1 MSRGIL
7 EEVVGEEEA
16 EVEEGVAA
24 VEEAVVE
31 ADAVVEVGLPPP
43 VFEGAEGGGGVE
55 VEGAEVE
62 EAGGGGEEGALGG
75 AEGVSELG
83 GDGGEEA
90 GDFLFFGCGGV
101 GIKDWIHDGSSGIGG
116 GGGGVGGSVEE
127 RRREE
132 RAEESLRL
140 WRRMG

>member
-1 MSRGIL
+1 M
-7 EEVVGEEEA
+7 
-16 EVEEGVAA
+16 EEGVAP
-24 VEEAVVE
+24 VEEAVVDE
-31 ADAVVEVGLPPP
+31 HAVEEVGLPPP
-43 VFEGAEGGGGVE
+43 VVEGAEGGGGVE
-55 VEGAEVE
+55 VEGGDAE
-62 EAGGGGEEGALGG
+62 EAGGGDEEGALGG

-83 GDGGEEA
+83 RDGGEEG
-90 GDFLFFGCGGV
+90 GDFFFLGCGRV

-132 RAEESLRL
+132 RAEVSLRL